1 MSSEESPATP
11 TTPTTPTSQQQ
22 ENVFLVESVPRG
34 FHNAIEILNILPE
47 AIIDEMAF
55 KILCNLTHNTTSSH
69 STQQQQPLSVDQIV
83 HTLTFDL
90 KFHLQQ
96 ILFQQQ
102 LTSQRMRTPLQRQ
115 LVKDEKDL
123 LERSVSQEIQ
133 NALNCLTFIYKSAI
147 RNKVSTA
154 VTFGKCLRRQTQMET
169 GRIKILSQHYANLYV
184 VEKNDQEKENTTK
197 KSIGKMDSVFNL
209 QRLKAMDW
217 KLSVSMSS
225 FCCENLNDAKV
236 TLVFTLDD
244 RQNNRQVNKH
254 SVELSLE
261 EFKQFYASFADMA
274 NLITTL

>member
-11 TTPTTPTSQQQ
+11 TTPTTPTTSQ

-34 FHNAIEILNILPE
+34 FHNAIEILNMLPE

-55 KILCNLTHNTTSSH
+55 KILCNLTHTTTSH
-69 STQQQQPLSVDQIV
+69 STQQPLSVDQIV
-83 HTLTFDL
+83 HTLTYDL

-154 VTFGKCLRRQTQMET
+154 VTFGKCLRRQTQMDT
-169 GRIKILSQHYANLYV
+169 GRIKILSQHYAHLYV
-184 VEKNDQEKENTTK
+184 VEKNDLEKEQKTTK

-261 EFKQFYASFADMA
+261 EFRQFYASFADMA